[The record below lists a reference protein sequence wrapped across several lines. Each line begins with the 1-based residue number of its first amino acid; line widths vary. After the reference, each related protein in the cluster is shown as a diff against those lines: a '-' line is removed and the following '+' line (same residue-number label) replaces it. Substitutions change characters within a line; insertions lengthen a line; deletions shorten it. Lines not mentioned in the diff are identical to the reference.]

1 MDNVILFDKIAEQ
14 EREIMRLRAENN
26 ALWQRVFKLMHD
38 VTETRREATEAILD
52 ANCAQKLNSH
62 YRDKIKK
69 IEEER
74 RIERAAAYAE
84 IDRILKR

>member
-1 MDNVILFDKIAEQ
+1 MDLFDETAKKD
-14 EREIMRLRAENN
+14 REIMKLRAEND
-26 ALWQRVFKLMHD
+26 ALWQRIFELVYD
-38 VTETRREATEAILD
+38 VTVAQREMQEAILN
-52 ANCAQKLNSH
+52 ANCAQKMNSY

-84 IDRILKR
+84 IKCILKK

>member
-1 MDNVILFDKIAEQ
+1 MTHFCSAFPSSCTT
-14 EREIMRLRAENN
+14 LR
-26 ALWQRVFKLMHD
+26 WRD
-38 VTETRREATEAILD
+38 ATEAILD

-84 IDRILKR
+84 IERILKK